1 MKPESNLF
9 EDEMTLKVEFPLTV
23 TSDIVKKL
31 IKLDDTKNYLFNTM
45 YI

>member
-31 IKLDDTKNYLFNTM
+31 IKLDDSKSYLFNTM
-45 YI
+45 YV

>member
-9 EDEMTLKVEFPLTV
+9 ESEMTLKVEFPLTV
-23 TSDIVKKL
+23 TTDIIKKL
-31 IKLDDTKNYLFNTM
+31 IKLEDSKNYLFNTM